1 VTLYKKGVLI
11 FLVAG
16 LVSSVVY
23 AGPIPPENPNVQLE
37 PAPLYDDNNAYC
49 LATFEDRDDS
59 SGGELRFNWSVSGTQ
74 VKLEPFSSLANNT
87 QKNSTLSKSSYSEG
101 DEVLCNV
108 TSTDSSGNKKT
119 GSESVI
125 ADTFDPE
132 ITSGPNFF
140 NYSSEHAFN
149 VSAVVLDRE
158 SDDEI
163 ENCWLNASGLS
174 GGPNIREDMNIDRTY
189 GNGDEAQCTYS
200 NISNISFTV
209 LEDVNITTFANDS
222 GSEEGNRSAL
232 NPIPNSPPRVFDV
245 QPSTNAVISSGS
257 VDLSARF
264 TDQDGEKIDV
274 DFINSTGSTNN
285 VLGGSTDVSPGSQKT
300 YNWDDLQQLK
310 TYFWQLEISD
320 DHQTVTRKFRFRV
333 RFPSQLRVDTRFE
346 TPYNSILV
354 SPNNSRS
361 VRYSVFN
368 DGTNQKND
376 LETTVYTADGRISS
390 TGSMSSN
397 PFSLQPGERKFFN
410 IIISPDQ
417 LGKTELVVATDSSN
431 YVLNTTERID
441 VYVDNRPNA
450 AREVPGIGL
459 TQLYIVLLVS
469 TLYYSARL

>member
-1 VTLYKKGVLI
+1 MLFTVVDLKRFLVLI
-11 FLVAG
+11 LLMAVIG
-16 LVSSVVY
+16 VSASAV
-23 AGPIPPENPNVQLE
+23 PPRQPNVQLE
-37 PAPLYDDNNAYC
+37 PTPLYDDNDAYC
-49 LATFEDRDDS
+49 LATFTDPDS
-59 SGGELRFNWSVSGTQ
+59 NSGELVFNYSVAGVE
-74 VKLEPFSSLANNT
+74 VKKDTFNVANNT
-87 QKNSTLSKSSYSEG
+87 QKNYTLPKSNYREG
-101 DEVLCNV
+101 EEVLCNV
-108 TSTDSSGNKKT
+108 TAKDSSDRTK

-132 ITSGPNFF
+132 ITSGPKFF

-158 SDDEI
+158 SDDEVSS
-163 ENCWLNASGLS
+163 CSLNAPGISS
-174 GGPNIREDMNIDRTY
+174 RSMSIDRTF
-189 GNGDEAQCTYS
+189 GNGDELRCFYS
-200 NISNISFTV
+200 HIDNTSSYDV
-209 LEDVNITTFANDS
+209 LDDVNVTVTAEDF
-222 GSEEGNRSAL
+222 GGGEGNRSAL

-285 VLGGSTDVSPGSQKT
+285 LLDDFTGVSPGSQEVYT
-300 YNWDDLQQLK
+300 WSNLQQLK
-310 TYFWQLEISD
+310 TYFWQLEVSD

-368 DGTNQKND
+368 DGTNQKNG

-390 TGSMSSN
+390 TGSRSSN
-397 PFSLQPGERKFFN
+397 QFSLQPGERKFFN

-417 LGKTELVVATDSSN
+417 LGKTELVVATDSNN
-431 YVLNTTERID
+431 YALNTTERID